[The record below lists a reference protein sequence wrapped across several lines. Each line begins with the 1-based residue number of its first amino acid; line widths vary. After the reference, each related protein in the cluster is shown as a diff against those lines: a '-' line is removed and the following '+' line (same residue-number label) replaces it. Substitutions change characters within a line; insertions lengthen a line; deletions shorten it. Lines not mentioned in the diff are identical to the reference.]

1 MADTKISQ
9 LPKSSSLAG
18 DELFVFA
25 KGNSNGSVSAETV
38 KEFATKEVNEG
49 LGGKLDKSEWDK
61 KTEQFTQ
68 YGIIRETGIVQ
79 WTDSW
84 QNTPFILINRE
95 YDIEYHVRMD
105 STRNIIIQLYDE
117 SMSVVM
123 TEWNDGS
130 ITDVKGRIAKE
141 DIPTNAVYF
150 RINNLTGSAGSYSNG
165 PTFESRE
172 GAVSEAIS
180 KVATM
185 KLNKSEWEPKN
196 RQFNITNF
204 RLGANGSANPSDVVS
219 RITPFIPIN
228 HDYDIRIVARLINN
242 LPGIQFFDEHGTFI
256 SDAFSGFHDSALVER
271 VVPKADIPKDAVYFR
286 AGAYASTTAT
296 EPSWENGGTFESREG
311 ATSSAIAAAKKALFI
326 DMWNK
331 ACAHGGTSYG
341 RYNAETGFFELNGLT
356 DISYEDA
363 LLIYKRSPNAYA
375 PYICQDLRVRTVLP
389 LTRVQG
395 QVISDRSAF
404 EGCIRL
410 EVVDALGNVAMGS
423 PNAFYNCQNL
433 REIRHPVQFDEPLPA
448 SFFYNCLRLEL
459 VKIIIKK
466 PGTYH
471 LECSAHLSLAS
482 FRYLVDNSI
491 VATTAITVIVHP
503 DVYAKLTDEAN
514 TEWYQI
520 LLDAAEKNIQFATA

>member
-38 KEFATKEVNEG
+38 KKFATKEVNEG

-79 WTDSW
+79 ETHSW

-95 YDIEYHVRMD
+95 YDIGYHVRMD
-105 STRNIIIQLYDE
+105 SIRNIIIQLYDE

-123 TEWNDGS
+123 TKWNDGS

-172 GAVSEAIS
+172 GA
-180 KVATM
+180 
-185 KLNKSEWEPKN
+185 
-196 RQFNITNF
+196 
-204 RLGANGSANPSDVVS
+204 
-219 RITPFIPIN
+219 
-228 HDYDIRIVARLINN
+228 
-242 LPGIQFFDEHGTFI
+242 
-256 SDAFSGFHDSALVER
+256 
-271 VVPKADIPKDAVYFR
+271 
-286 AGAYASTTAT
+286 
-296 EPSWENGGTFESREG
+296 
-311 ATSSAIAAAKKALFI
+311 TSSAIAAAKKALFI
-326 DMWNK
+326 DMWNQ
-331 ACAHGGTSYG
+331 ACTQGGNSFG
-341 RYNAETGFFELNGLT
+341 RYNAQTGFFELNGLT
-356 DISYEDA
+356 DISYEEA

-375 PYICQDLRVRTVLP
+375 PFICQDLRVRTVLP
-389 LTRVQG
+389 LTRVQT
-395 QVISDRSAF
+395 QTISETSAF
-404 EGCIRL
+404 EECLKL
-410 EVVDALGNVAMGS
+410 EVVDALGTVAMS
-423 PNAFYNCQNL
+423 SSNAFYNCQNL
-433 REIRHPVQFDEPLPA
+433 REIRHPIQCDGPLPET
-448 SFFYNCLRLEL
+448 FFHNCLRLEL

-466 PGTYH
+466 SGTYH

-491 VATTAITVIVHP
+491 VATTPITVIVHP
-503 DVYAKLTDEAN
+503 DVYAKLTDAN
-514 TEWYQI
+514 TGWYQI
-520 LLDAAEKNIQFATA
+520 LLDATRKNIRFATV